1 MSYNNNLPVVTMVER
16 MSLGIHS
23 IESISCIINLT
34 KKQWLGRLYT
44 LVEGL
49 LILFCKMN
57 LALNSLQNTY
67 LYDPRFLWISIL
79 HQCIMVNTE
88 FGHCSKFSEQLTGS
102 FRPKS
107 VRLPL
112 FPTLGDH
119 HRRGNS
125 SILKKMVINTTKILL
140 LCSLVFVFLLLFS
153 LTGKSH
159 I

>member
-34 KKQWLGRLYT
+34 KKQWLGMLYT

-49 LILFCKMN
+49 LILFCKMD

-79 HQCIMVNTE
+79 H
-88 FGHCSKFSEQLTGS
+88 
-102 FRPKS
+102 
-107 VRLPL
+107 
-112 FPTLGDH
+112 
-119 HRRGNS
+119 
-125 SILKKMVINTTKILL
+125 
-140 LCSLVFVFLLLFS
+140 
-153 LTGKSH
+153 
-159 I
+159 